1 MKAKS
6 AAERENM
13 QSVPD
18 LRNETLNL
26 IDDFILDHIEDFSHE
41 ELIWI
46 IEELE
51 QLAKSFYKKFK
62 VMIDE
67 DIEELAEELDDDD

>member
-1 MKAKS
+1 MNAKS
-6 AAERENM
+6 AAERETM

-26 IDDFILDHIEDFSHE
+26 IDDFILDHINDFSQD

-51 QLAKSFYKKFK
+51 SLAKSFYKKFK

-67 DIEELAEELDDDD
+67 DLEELAEELDDDN

>member
-6 AAERENM
+6 AAERETM

-26 IDDFILDHIEDFSHE
+26 IDDFILDHIDDFSQD

-51 QLAKSFYKKFK
+51 SLAKSFYKKFK

-67 DIEELAEELDDDD
+67 DLEDLAEELDDDD

>member
-1 MKAKS
+1 
-6 AAERENM
+6 M

-18 LRNETLNL
+18 LRNETLYL
-26 IDDFILDHIEDFSHE
+26 LDSFILDHIEDFSHE

-51 QLAKSFYKKFK
+51 QLSRSFYKKFK
-62 VMIDE
+62 PLIDE
-67 DIEELAEELDDDD
+67 DIEALLEEIEGEE

>member
-6 AAERENM
+6 AAEREIM

-26 IDDFILDHIEDFSHE
+26 IDDFILDHIDDFSHE

>member
-6 AAERENM
+6 AAERETM

-26 IDDFILDHIEDFSHE
+26 IDDFILDHIDDFSHE

-67 DIEELAEELDDDD
+67 DIEELAEELDDDN

>member
-1 MKAKS
+1 
-6 AAERENM
+6 M

-18 LRNETLNL
+18 LRNETLYL
-26 IDDFILDHIEDFSHE
+26 LDSFILDHIEDFSHE

-62 VMIDE
+62 PLIDE
-67 DIEELAEELDDDD
+67 DIEALLEEIEGEE

>member
-1 MKAKS
+1 
-6 AAERENM
+6 M

>member
-1 MKAKS
+1 
-6 AAERENM
+6 M

-18 LRNETLNL
+18 LRNETLSL
-26 IDDFILDHIEDFSHE
+26 LDGFILDHIEDFSHE

-51 QLAKSFYKKFK
+51 QLSRSFYKKFK
-62 VMIDE
+62 PLIDE
-67 DIEELAEELDDDD
+67 DIEALLEEIEGEE

>member
-1 MKAKS
+1 
-6 AAERENM
+6 M

-18 LRNETLNL
+18 LRNETLYL
-26 IDDFILDHIEDFSHE
+26 LDSFILDHIEDFSHE

-51 QLAKSFYKKFK
+51 QLSRSFYKKFK
-62 VMIDE
+62 PLIDE
-67 DIEELAEELDDDD
+67 DIEALLDEIEGEE

>member
-1 MKAKS
+1 
-6 AAERENM
+6 M

-18 LRNETLNL
+18 LRNETLYL
-26 IDDFILDHIEDFSHE
+26 LDGFILDHIEDFSHE

-51 QLAKSFYKKFK
+51 QLARAFYKKFK
-62 VMIDE
+62 PLIDE
-67 DIEELAEELDDDD
+67 DIEALLEEIEGEE

>member
-1 MKAKS
+1 
-6 AAERENM
+6 M

-18 LRNETLNL
+18 LRNETLFL
-26 IDDFILDHIEDFSHE
+26 LDSFILDHIEDFSHE

-51 QLAKSFYKKFK
+51 QLSRSFYKKFK
-62 VMIDE
+62 PLIDE
-67 DIEELAEELDDDD
+67 DIEALLEEIEGEE

>member
-1 MKAKS
+1 VKAKS

>member
-1 MKAKS
+1 
-6 AAERENM
+6 M

-26 IDDFILDHIEDFSHE
+26 IDDFILDHIDDFSQE

-51 QLAKSFYKKFK
+51 SLAKSFYKKFK
-62 VMIDE
+62 VLIDE
-67 DIEELAEELDDDD
+67 DLEELAEELDDDN